1 MYFEYLVLI
10 LDYFKTL
17 NRRLFLFEWL
27 LPLIIGSFIL
37 VSLLDLNSYEVV
49 KSFRN
54 ESITLLGILA
64 GFSITLI
71 TILTTGHSKNLDE
84 IKTIESDIKING
96 QNISLYQVFL
106 INFTY
111 SVVTEVFLII
121 FNLIYPFFLYQF
133 EFSKMVKLVVFTLS
147 AMILVHVLLLTIRN
161 MVNFYFTLLA
171 KRDS

>member
-1 MYFEYLVLI
+1 
-10 LDYFKTL
+10 
-17 NRRLFLFEWL
+17 LFEWL